1 MRLTQAQHI
10 PMAWVSHTS
19 KSKGFSRFQ
28 DCSLVAVVVAVFSQ
42 LCCRFFAMSCI
53 FFVKCRPGILNHSFF
68 AGFFHFPHTLQK
80 SGIPYKKNGNL
91 YTKNGGAYF
100 GICVADFRIRG
111 CAFHRQQLHICT
123 GCFARTLRHVAYPL
137 WCFLVVQP
145 CSDKLLPAYSS
156 FWGMGLVQ
164 LWRSH
169 LHSLSRTPK
178 HT

>member
-1 MRLTQAQHI
+1 MGL
-10 PMAWVSHTS
+10 SH
-19 KSKGFSRFQ
+19 FQ
-28 DCSLVAVVVAVFSQ
+28 DQGLLALPRLQFSCSC
-42 LCCRFFAMSCI
+42 CCRFFAVVLQ
-53 FFVKCRPGILNHSFF
+53 FFRGELQFFCKMPARDFESFVF
-68 AGFFHFPHTLQK
+68 LQVFLHLPHPLQK
-80 SGIPYKKNGNL
+80 NGIPYKKKGNL
-91 YTKNGGAYF
+91 YKKNGGAYF

-145 CSDKLLPAYSS
+145 CSDKLSPAYSS

-169 LHSLSRTPK
+169 LHSLSRSPK
-178 HT
+178 DT